1 MSLFQNKFPELKNI
15 PANARYFREKA
26 GMNMSQVKRKVGVDP
41 SALRKLES
49 GRMYNPSIA
58 TLLALV
64 EAYDCELNDL
74 VYRIPEPEEI
84 SRIH

>member
-15 PANARYFREKA
+15 PANALYWRTQA
-26 GMNMSQVKRKVGVDP
+26 GMNRSDVKRKVGVDP

-58 TLLALV
+58 TLLALTM
-64 EAYDCELNDL
+64 AYNCTLDDL
-74 VYRIPEPEEI
+74 VHRVPSEEEI
-84 SRIH
+84 TQIR

>member
-15 PANARYFREKA
+15 PANALYWRAQA
-26 GMNMSQVKRKVGVDP
+26 GMNRSDVKRKVGVDP

-58 TLLALV
+58 TLLALTM
-64 EAYDCELNDL
+64 AYDCTLDDL
-74 VYRIPEPEEI
+74 VHRVPSEEELTQI
-84 SRIH
+84 R